1 MSEQA
6 LDLRS
11 TWAVARRHTR
21 TLVIAAAL
29 GTFAAGAAL
38 SVKPPEYSS
47 TSKVLLPAATLGSVA
62 AATAHSID
70 TQVQIAESEAVL
82 GPAGKAMSPPLTVRQ
97 VARRVEVKGATSE
110 LMVITAK
117 GTTPGQALALA
128 DAVARA
134 EINYLKSA
142 ADTVAAEG
150 RKAQTERLDTLK
162 EGLAAVNAEI
172 TKTQTRLD
180 GEAVTTPAGKADA
193 GALAALT
200 AQQANLVLQ
209 IDKVGKEAGS
219 QPAGEVGVG
228 ATLIEQASLGT
239 GTSTIA
245 SYALF
250 EAVGAGAGIFVA
262 LLLLTLKGRRE
273 RAVRSRDQIAD
284 AIGVPVVASIQSR
297 FPRSV
302 AGWTSLLK
310 SYAPAN
316 VESWTL
322 RQLLRLVTPGHPG
335 SLADEPSED
344 SESPSVAVLTL
355 SGDLRALAVG
365 PQLASFAAST
375 GLRTCLRT
383 AQMHESANALW
394 AACSGIAPDEQL
406 RSGLWVGSSNHIR
419 DSADLVVHIAV
430 IDRQRP
436 HLRLDSPGTVTL
448 LAVTAGAATAEDLAR
463 VALAA
468 DDSDNPI
475 ARIIVVDPDPLD
487 RTTGRL
493 LPFERAAQVP
503 LPSLMT
509 GTAIAAETS
518 SLATRRRLR

>member
-11 TWAVARRHTR
+11 TWAVARRHAR
-21 TLVIAAAL
+21 TLVLAAAL
-29 GTFAAGAAL
+29 GAFAGGAVL
-38 SVKPPEYSS
+38 SVKPPEYRSS
-47 TSKVLLPAATLGSVA
+47 SKVLLPAATLGSGA

-82 GPAGKAMSPPLTVRQ
+82 GPAGKAMSPPLTVGQ
-97 VARRVEVKGATSE
+97 VARRVEVKAVTSE
-110 LMVITAK
+110 LMVITAT
-117 GTTPGQALALA
+117 GATPGQALALS

-134 EINYLKSA
+134 EIDYLKSA
-142 ADTVAAEG
+142 ADIVAAEG

-162 EGLAAVNAEI
+162 ESLAAVNAEI

-209 IDKVGKEAGS
+209 IDKVGKEAGR
-219 QPAGEVGVG
+219 PAGQVGVG
-228 ATLIEQASLGT
+228 ATLIEQASPGA

-250 EAVGAGAGIFVA
+250 EAGGAGAGIFMA

-284 AIGVPVVASIQSR
+284 AIGVPVVASIHSR
-297 FPRSV
+297 SPRSV

-322 RQLLRLVTPGHPG
+322 RQLVRLVTPGHPG
-335 SLADEPSED
+335 SLADGPSED
-344 SESPSVAVLTL
+344 SESPSVAVVTL

-375 GLRTCLRT
+375 GLRTCLQT

-394 AACSGIAPDEQL
+394 AACSGIGPEEQV
-406 RSGLWVGSSNHIR
+406 RSGLWVGSRNRIR
-419 DSADLVVHIAV
+419 DSVDLVVHIAV

-436 HLRLDSPGTVTL
+436 DLRLDSPGTVTL

-468 DDSDNPI
+468 DDSGNPI
-475 ARIIVVDPDPLD
+475 VRIIVVDPDPLD

-493 LPFERAAQVP
+493 LPFERAAQVR

-509 GTAIAAETS
+509 GTAMAAETS
-518 SLATRRRLR
+518 SLATRRRLQ